1 MWQRVVLYGT
11 MALKYTTMLNRKAW
25 QAQAFE
31 RLHDIK
37 ISSAV
42 EESKEVL
49 LPPKKKTQP
58 QSKESYAA
66 ACKRRSRCSHKK
78 EEDNVLKPAVIRY
91 GNAYGSFMR
100 CPLCKRRWKWD
111 TPTEDWVIHDEDAP
125 KNKNAAED
133 TSSRKSRPSSSR
145 SSHSSVRRPTAP
157 APECRMDEDDSS
169 SSQYEILSGEDQE
182 QPDFRGEW

>member
-1 MWQRVVLYGT
+1 M

-37 ISSAV
+37 ISTAV

-49 LPPKKKTQP
+49 LPPKKKAQP

-78 EEDNVLKPAVIRY
+78 EEDDESVGSSGGSEPIFVFRKPSSGGAE
-91 GNAYGSFMR
+91 
-100 CPLCKRRWKWD
+100 
-111 TPTEDWVIHDEDAP
+111 PTGGRGDAP
-125 KNKNAAED
+125 DADVLAQLMGD
-133 TSSRKSRPSSSR
+133 
-145 SSHSSVRRPTAP
+145 
-157 APECRMDEDDSS
+157 
-169 SSQYEILSGEDQE
+169 
-182 QPDFRGEW
+182 W